1 MILFL
6 LPQGYGFSEVKKFSL
21 KVMIH
26 IFHYGPNANKI
37 RMNGDWFY
45 KTEYADFGFA
55 GKAASRSPADNLTRC
70 IITQSK
76 GFTRKD
82 IRKVNRSV

>member
-1 MILFL
+1 
-6 LPQGYGFSEVKKFSL
+6 
-21 KVMIH
+21 
-26 IFHYGPNANKI
+26 
-37 RMNGDWFY
+37 MNGDWFY

-55 GKAASRSPADNLTRC
+55 GKATSRSPADNLTRC

>member
-1 MILFL
+1 
-6 LPQGYGFSEVKKFSL
+6 
-21 KVMIH
+21 
-26 IFHYGPNANKI
+26 
-37 RMNGDWFY
+37 MNGDWFY
-45 KTEYADFGFA
+45 KTEYADFGSA
-55 GKAASRSPADNLTRC
+55 RKATSRSSADNLTRC